1 MAILTA
7 IAVFVLIQ
15 LLVLAVAMATRR
27 SDPGE
32 IVSRRLS
39 ETTAVKKAESLEIRD
54 GLIRDEQL
62 SGIPMLH
69 RLLLR
74 WAGIERFNQFLAQ
87 AGVRT
92 KPGKLFLLC
101 AVLGF
106 GSYLVDFTFSG
117 KPLFALPVG
126 VGTAFLPILWLL
138 MKRRKRLNN
147 FERFFPD
154 AIDLLGRAVRA
165 GHAFT
170 SGMEMI
176 AKELPEPV
184 SGEFRTTFEEHNFG
198 IPLRE
203 ALTHF
208 ADRVPLVDVRFFI
221 AGLLVQKE
229 TGGNL
234 AELLD
239 NLSRVIRERFKI
251 QGEVRVRTAQGRLT
265 AALLISLPP
274 GLLVLLSYMNPAY
287 IQVLFTDPW
296 GTYLLAGG
304 GSLQLLG
311 AVIIWKI
318 VSIEV

>member
-1 MAILTA
+1 MALLTA
-7 IAVFVLIQ
+7 IAVFVLI
-15 LLVLAVAMATRR
+15 LLIVLVIALATRR
-27 SDPGE
+27 VDSSE
-32 IVSRRLS
+32 IVSRRMS
-39 ETTAVKKAESLEIRD
+39 ETMAVKKAETLKIRD

-62 SGIPMLH
+62 SGIPVIH
-69 RLLLR
+69 RLLLH
-74 WAGIERFNQFLAQ
+74 WSGVERFNQFLAQ

-92 KPGKLFLLC
+92 KPGKLLLLC

-106 GSYLVDFTFSG
+106 GSYFVDFTFSG
-117 KPLFALPVG
+117 NLLFALAVG
-126 VGTAFLPILWLL
+126 LAATVLPLLWVTI
-138 MKRRKRLNN
+138 KRRKRLRN
-147 FERFFPD
+147 FEKFFPD

-203 ALTHF
+203 ALMHL

-251 QGEVRVRTAQGRLT
+251 QGEIRVRTAQGRLT

-274 GLLVLLSYMNPAY
+274 GLLLVLSYLNPAY
-287 IQVLFTDPW
+287 IQVLFTDTW
-296 GTYLLAGG
+296 GTYLLVGG

-311 AVIIWKI
+311 ALIIWKI

>member
-1 MAILTA
+1 M
-7 IAVFVLIQ
+7 
-15 LLVLAVAMATRR
+15 
-27 SDPGE
+27 
-32 IVSRRLS
+32 S
-39 ETTAVKKAESLEIRD
+39 ETMAVKKAEALEIRD

-62 SGIPMLH
+62 SGIPVLH

-74 WAGIERFNQFLAQ
+74 WSGVERFKQYLAQ

-92 KPGKLFLLC
+92 KPGKLLLLC
-101 AVLGF
+101 GVLGF
-106 GSYLVDFTFSG
+106 GSYFVDYTLLG
-117 KPLFALPVG
+117 KPLYALPLGILV
-126 VGTAFLPILWLL
+126 AFLPLIWVV
-138 MKRRKRLNN
+138 MKRRSRMKN
-147 FERFFPD
+147 FEKFFPD

-203 ALTHF
+203 ALVHL
-208 ADRVPLVDVRFFI
+208 AERVPLVDVRFFI

-251 QGEVRVRTAQGRLT
+251 QGEVKVRTAQGRLT

-274 GLLVLLSYMNPAY
+274 GLLLVLSYMNPAY
-287 IQVLFTDPW
+287 IQVLFTDAW
-296 GTYLLAGG
+296 GTYLLVGG
-304 GSLQLLG
+304 GTLQLIG
-311 AVIIWKI
+311 ALIIWRI
-318 VSIEV
+318 VNIEV

>member
-1 MAILTA
+1 MALLTA
-7 IAVFVLIQ
+7 IAVFVLI
-15 LLVLAVAMATRR
+15 LLFVLVVAMATRR
-27 SDPGE
+27 SDPSE

-54 GLIRDEQL
+54 GLIRDTQL
-62 SGIPMLH
+62 SGIPILH

-74 WAGIERFNQFLAQ
+74 WSGVENFNRFLAQ

-106 GSYLVDFTFSG
+106 GSYFVDFTFSG

-126 VGTAFLPILWLL
+126 VGMAFLPLIWVF
-138 MKRRKRLNN
+138 MKRRKRLRN

-203 ALTHF
+203 ALTHL

-265 AALLISLPP
+265 AAMLISLPP
-274 GLLVLLSYMNPAY
+274 GLLVVLSYMNPAY

-296 GTYLLAGG
+296 GTYLLVGG

-311 AVIIWKI
+311 ALIIWKI

>member
-1 MAILTA
+1 MALFTA
-7 IAVFVLIQ
+7 LGVFVLI
-15 LLVLAVAMATRR
+15 LAIVLILAMATRR
-27 SDPGE
+27 ANSSE
-32 IVSRRLS
+32 IVSRRMS
-39 ETTAVKKAESLEIRD
+39 ETLALKKAETLEIRD

-62 SGIPMLH
+62 SNIPMLH

-74 WAGIERFNQFLAQ
+74 WSGVEKFNQFLAQ
-87 AGVRT
+87 ADVRT
-92 KPGKLFLLC
+92 KPGKLLLVC
-101 AVLGF
+101 AVLGL
-106 GSYLVDFTFSG
+106 GSYFVDFTFSG
-117 KPLFALPVG
+117 NPLYAAPVG
-126 VGTAFLPILWLL
+126 IVATVLPLIWVS
-138 MKRRKRLNN
+138 MKRRKRLRN
-147 FERFFPD
+147 FEKFFPD

-184 SGEFRTTFEEHNFG
+184 SGEFRSTFEEHNFG

-203 ALTHF
+203 ALVHL
-208 ADRVPLVDVRFFI
+208 AERVPLVDVRFFI

-274 GLLVLLSYMNPAY
+274 GLRLALSYMNPAY
-287 IQVLFTDPW
+287 IQVLFTDVW
-296 GTYLLAGG
+296 GTYLLVGG
-304 GSLQLLG
+304 GLLQFIG
-311 AVIIWKI
+311 ALIIWKI